1 MPGGA
6 RVERLW
12 DPPAPERALGLGFY
26 VTGTPGFSGRLKQRP
41 EDFRVDEISAS
52 PVPDPD
58 GAFTILRVS
67 SRNWEQ
73 HELSQRLA
81 AALGLPPHALSWSGT
96 KDRRAVAERL
106 VSYRG
111 RPPVDPVAIPDVE
124 VRAAY
129 TARDGLSLGHHF
141 GNAFTIRLGVDPS
154 GQDEAAARA
163 RATAE
168 ALRARGG
175 FANLFGPQ
183 RFGEVR
189 PVTHEVGRRLV
200 HHDLEGAVRVYLV
213 ALPDQADTVGL
224 QARRSYAE
232 HGDPVRALREFP
244 PFFRFERT
252 LLERLARGDS
262 AGRAL
267 HGLPREL
274 RLLFVHAYQ
283 SLLFNRWV
291 TARVDRGLPLDNVVV
306 GDHVVRVGRDGTV
319 RSADGVPVDASN
331 LAECQETV
339 RRGGARL
346 AGPLVGFETPAVS
359 GVPGEILRD
368 LLSAEGIERRDF
380 SLPAMPEL
388 GSAGTWRPVWVD
400 LPPLGLASE
409 APRPDTDE
417 TDGGITL
424 TFALPKGSYATVL
437 LREFLKDGATACG
450 AEPGTAR

>member
-1 MPGGA
+1 MDVRWTP
-6 RVERLW
+6 
-12 DPPAPERALGLGFY
+12 PPAEQALGLGFY
-26 VTGTPGFSGRLKQRP
+26 VTATPGFPGRLKQRP

-58 GAFTILRVS
+58 GPYTILRVV

-81 AALGLPPHALSWSGT
+81 TALGLAPHALAWSGT

-111 RPPVDPVAIPDVE
+111 RPPDGPVSIPDVE
-124 VRAAY
+124 IREAY

-141 GNAFTIRLGVDPS
+141 GNAFTVRLGVDPS
-154 GQDEAAARA
+154 GWEAATTRA

-168 ALRARGG
+168 ALRARHG

-189 PVTHEVGRRLV
+189 PVTHEVGRCLV
-200 HHDLEGAVRVYLV
+200 HQDIAGAVRTYLC
-213 ALPDQADTVGL
+213 AIPDGGDSVGVD
-224 QARRSYAE
+224 ARRSYAE

-252 LLERLARGDS
+252 LLDRLARGDS
-262 AGRAL
+262 PARAL
-267 HGLPREL
+267 HALPREL
-274 RLLFVHAYQ
+274 RVLFVHAYQ

-291 TARVDRGLPLDNVVV
+291 TARVDAGLPLDDVVI

-319 RSADGVPVDASN
+319 RGADAVPVAASN
-331 LAECQETV
+331 LAECQVTV

-346 AGPLVGFETPAVS
+346 AGPLVGFETPELTDAPGAILAELLRAEAV
-359 GVPGEILRD
+359 ERHDFALR
-368 LLSAEGIERRDF
+368 
-380 SLPAMPEL
+380 AMPEL
-388 GSAGTWRPVWVD
+388 ASAGTWRPVWVD
-400 LPPLGLASE
+400 LPPLGLAE
-409 APRPDTDE
+409 EPPRPG
-417 TDGGITL
+417 DGEGDAAVTVS
-424 TFALPKGSYATVL
+424 FALPKGSYATVL
-437 LREFLKDGATACG
+437 LREFLKEGATAPPASTSG
-450 AEPGTAR
+450 AP